1 MSQQYISD
9 AEQAYRNLGVTPIIN
24 ASGSVTRLGGSRT
37 RPEVLEQMAG
47 TARVMVNIDEL
58 NRKAGAEIARL
69 VGSEA
74 AMVSSGA
81 AGGLLLQAA
90 ACIAGNDPNRML
102 RLPDTEGMKNEII
115 MQTMHRFPYDH
126 AYRAVGA
133 KIVEIGN
140 YLFNHPWELEGAI
153 NERTAAVAYLCAPFT
168 SKRVMPLGQVCEIAH
183 AHDVPVIVDAASMLP
198 PRANLQRYLRDGA
211 DMVIFSGGKGVRGP
225 QGTGIL
231 CGRADLIDAAL
242 ANASPAQFI
251 GRSAKVAKEE
261 IVGLVTALSMFVEE
275 DEEAEMA
282 WYREMAQRVV
292 DSLIEVP
299 GLKIT
304 LEHDGI
310 DYLLPNAV
318 LHLGGDWSGPSAPE
332 VAAALQ
338 RTGRPA
344 HLPAAVDGTAFRPRR
359 VDGRPPQRDRGR
371 NRHHHPP
378 PAGGSHRGSLTGIG
392 SLPTEAP
399 RPAPAIGATS

>member
-1 MSQQYISD
+1 MNQQSIAD
-9 AEQAYRNLGVTPIIN
+9 AEQAYRRLGVTPIIN

-47 TARVMVNIDEL
+47 AARVMVNIDEL
-58 NRKAGAEIARL
+58 NRRAGEEIARL

-74 AMVSSGA
+74 GMVSSGA

-90 ACIAGNDPNRML
+90 ACIAGKDPVKMQ

-115 MQTMHRFPYDH
+115 IQTMHRFPYDH
-126 AYRAVGA
+126 AYRAAGA

-140 YLFNHPWELEGAI
+140 YLLNHPWELEGAI

-168 SKRVMPLGQVCEIAH
+168 SKRVMPLSQVCEIAH

-231 CGRADLIDAAL
+231 CGRADLIEAAL

-251 GRSAKVAKEE
+251 GRGMKVAKEE

-282 WYREMAQRVV
+282 GYRNLAQRVV

-299 GLKIT
+299 GLRIT

-310 DYLLPNAV
+310 DYLIPNAV
-318 LHLGGDWSGPSAPE
+318 LHLGGDWPGASAPQ

-338 RTGRPA
+338 QGDPPIYLQQLRAPDE
-344 HLPAAVDGTAFRPRR
+344 LMVDPL
-359 VDGRPPQRDRGR
+359 
-371 NRHHHPP
+371 N
-378 PAGGSHRGSLTGIG
+378 L
-392 SLPTEAP
+392 TEAETDVVI
-399 RPAPAIGATS
+399 RRLREVLTNA

>member
-37 RPEVLEQMAG
+37 RPEVLAQMAG

-90 ACIAGNDPNRML
+90 ACIAGNDPVNRMQH
-102 RLPDTEGMKNEII
+102 LPDTEGMKNEII

-126 AYRAVGA
+126 AYRAAGA

-168 SKRVMPLGQVCEIAH
+168 SKRVMPLSQVCEIAH

-275 DEEAEMA
+275 DE
-282 WYREMAQRVV
+282 
-292 DSLIEVP
+292 
-299 GLKIT
+299 
-304 LEHDGI
+304 
-310 DYLLPNAV
+310 
-318 LHLGGDWSGPSAPE
+318 
-332 VAAALQ
+332 
-338 RTGRPA
+338 
-344 HLPAAVDGTAFRPRR
+344 
-359 VDGRPPQRDRGR
+359 RGR
-371 NRHHHPP
+371 NGLVPGNGPARGGQPDRSSRPEDHPGARRRRL
-378 PAGGSHRGSLTGIG
+378 PAS
-392 SLPTEAP
+392 
-399 RPAPAIGATS
+399 

>member
-1 MSQQYISD
+1 MNQQNISD

-58 NRKAGAEIARL
+58 NRRAGEEIARL
-69 VGSEA
+69 VGSDA

-90 ACIAGNDPNRML
+90 ACIAGNDPIKMQ

-126 AYRAVGA
+126 AYRAAGA

-168 SKRVMPLGQVCEIAH
+168 SKRVMPLAQVCEIAH
-183 AHDVPVIVDAASMLP
+183 DHDVPVIVDAASMLP
-198 PRANLQRYLRDGA
+198 PRSNLQRYLRDGA

-275 DEEAEMA
+275 DEAAEMA
-282 WYREMAQRVV
+282 RYRSLAQRVV

-299 GLKIT
+299 GLNIS

-310 DYLLPNAV
+310 DYLIPNAV
-318 LHLGGDWSGPSAPE
+318 LRLGGDWSGPSAPQ
-332 VAAALQ
+332 VGAALQ
-338 RTGRPA
+338 QGDPPIYLQQLRAPDELMVDPLNVNEDEIDIIIRRLREALTEGR
-344 HLPAAVDGTAFRPRR
+344 
-359 VDGRPPQRDRGR
+359 
-371 NRHHHPP
+371 
-378 PAGGSHRGSLTGIG
+378 
-392 SLPTEAP
+392 
-399 RPAPAIGATS
+399 

>member
-37 RPEVLEQMAG
+37 RPEVLAQMAG

-168 SKRVMPLGQVCEIAH
+168 SKRVMPLSQVCEIAH

-275 DEEAEMA
+275 DENAEMA

-299 GLKIT
+299 GLNIS

-318 LHLGGDWSGPSAPE
+318 LHLGGDWSGPSAPQ

-338 RTGRPA
+338 QGDPPIYLQQLRAPDELMVDPLNVTEDEIDVIIRRLREALTEGR
-344 HLPAAVDGTAFRPRR
+344 
-359 VDGRPPQRDRGR
+359 
-371 NRHHHPP
+371 
-378 PAGGSHRGSLTGIG
+378 
-392 SLPTEAP
+392 
-399 RPAPAIGATS
+399 

>member
-1 MSQQYISD
+1 MNQQAISD

-47 TARVMVNIDEL
+47 TARIMVNIDEL
-58 NRKAGAEIARL
+58 NRQAGAEIARL
-69 VGSEA
+69 VGSES

-90 ACIAGNDPNRML
+90 ACIAGNDPNKML
-102 RLPDTEGMKNEII
+102 RLPDTAGMKNEII

-168 SKRVMPLGQVCEIAH
+168 SKRVMPLAQVCEIAH
-183 AHDVPVIVDAASMLP
+183 SHDVPVIVDAASMLP

-231 CGRADLIDAAL
+231 CGRADLIAAAL

-299 GLKIT
+299 GLNIT

-318 LHLGGDWSGPSAPE
+318 LRLGSDWSGPSAQQ

-338 RTGRPA
+338 QGDPPIYLQQLRAPDE
-344 HLPAAVDGTAFRPRR
+344 LMVDPLNVTEDEIDIIIRR
-359 VDGRPPQRDRGR
+359 LREAL
-371 NRHHHPP
+371 
-378 PAGGSHRGSLTGIG
+378 AGNG
-392 SLPTEAP
+392 
-399 RPAPAIGATS
+399 

>member
-1 MSQQYISD
+1 MNQQNISD

-58 NRKAGAEIARL
+58 NRRAGEEIARL

-90 ACIAGNDPNRML
+90 ACIAGNDPNKML

-168 SKRVMPLGQVCEIAH
+168 SKRVMPLAQVCEIAH

-198 PRANLQRYLRDGA
+198 PRANLHRYLRDGA

-299 GLKIT
+299 GLNIT

-318 LHLGGDWSGPSAPE
+318 LRLGGDWSGPSAPE

-338 RTGRPA
+338 QGDPPIYLQQLRAPDELMVDPLNVTEDEIDVIIRRLREALTEGR
-344 HLPAAVDGTAFRPRR
+344 
-359 VDGRPPQRDRGR
+359 
-371 NRHHHPP
+371 
-378 PAGGSHRGSLTGIG
+378 
-392 SLPTEAP
+392 
-399 RPAPAIGATS
+399 

>member
-1 MSQQYISD
+1 MSQQHISD

-58 NRKAGAEIARL
+58 NRKAGEEIARL

-90 ACIAGNDPNRML
+90 ACIAGNDPVKMQ
-102 RLPDTEGMKNEII
+102 RLPETEGMKNEII

-126 AYRAVGA
+126 AYRAAGA

-168 SKRVMPLGQVCEIAH
+168 SKRVMPLAQVCEIAH
-183 AHDVPVIVDAASMLP
+183 AHEVPVIVDAASMLP

-211 DMVIFSGGKGVRGP
+211 DMVIFSGGKAVRGP

-282 WYREMAQRVV
+282 WYRSMAQRVV

-299 GLKIT
+299 GLNIS

-318 LHLGGDWSGPSAPE
+318 LRLGGDWSGPSAQR

-338 RTGRPA
+338 QGDPPIYLQQLRAPDE
-344 HLPAAVDGTAFRPRR
+344 LMVDPLNVTEDEIDIIIRR
-359 VDGRPPQRDRGR
+359 LRE
-371 NRHHHPP
+371 
-378 PAGGSHRGSLTGIG
+378 ALTG
-392 SLPTEAP
+392 TN
-399 RPAPAIGATS
+399 

>member
-1 MSQQYISD
+1 MNQQNISD
-9 AEQAYRNLGVTPIIN
+9 AEQAYRDLGVTPIIN

-58 NRKAGAEIARL
+58 NRKAGEEIARL

-90 ACIAGNDPNRML
+90 ACIAGNDPNQML

-115 MQTMHRFPYDH
+115 MQTMHRCPYDH

-168 SKRVMPLGQVCEIAH
+168 SKRVMPLSQVCEIAH

-198 PRANLQRYLRDGA
+198 PRANLKRYLRDGA

-275 DEEAEMA
+275 DEEAEMV

-299 GLKIT
+299 GLNIT

-338 RTGRPA
+338 QGDPPIYLQQLRAPDE
-344 HLPAAVDGTAFRPRR
+344 LMVDPLNVTEEEIDVIIRR
-359 VDGRPPQRDRGR
+359 LRE
-371 NRHHHPP
+371 
-378 PAGGSHRGSLTGIG
+378 ALTGG
-392 SLPTEAP
+392 
-399 RPAPAIGATS
+399 R

>member
-1 MSQQYISD
+1 MNQQNISN

-47 TARVMVNIDEL
+47 TSRVMVNIDEL
-58 NRKAGAEIARL
+58 NRKAGEEIARL

-90 ACIAGNDPNRML
+90 ACIAGNDPIKMQ
-102 RLPDTEGMKNEII
+102 RLPETEGMKNEIV

-126 AYRAVGA
+126 AYRAAGA

-168 SKRVMPLGQVCEIAH
+168 SKRVMPLAQVCEIAH

-261 IVGLVTALSMFVEE
+261 IVGLVTALSMFVDE

-282 WYREMAQRVV
+282 WYHSMAQRVV

-299 GLKIT
+299 GLNIT

-318 LHLGGDWSGPSAPE
+318 LRLGGDWSGPSAPE

-338 RTGRPA
+338 QGDPPIYLQQLRAPDE
-344 HLPAAVDGTAFRPRR
+344 LMVDPLNVTEDEIDIIIRR
-359 VDGRPPQRDRGR
+359 LREALTDGR
-371 NRHHHPP
+371 
-378 PAGGSHRGSLTGIG
+378 
-392 SLPTEAP
+392 
-399 RPAPAIGATS
+399 